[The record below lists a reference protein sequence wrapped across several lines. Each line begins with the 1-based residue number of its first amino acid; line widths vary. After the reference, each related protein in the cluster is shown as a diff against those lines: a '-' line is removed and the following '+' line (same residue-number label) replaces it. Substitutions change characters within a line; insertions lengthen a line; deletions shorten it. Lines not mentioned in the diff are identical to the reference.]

1 MSIYEI
7 NTRDFVSSPNFTWS
21 AMIRK
26 FESENK
32 TKNYEIVDRNLVTPI
47 NIRYSMTV
55 SKVSPLNSGSISQL
69 TSIDNTIVINEPT
82 LEDFLNSVKNN
93 VELIKSY
100 YEWINASVFDT
111 KDEDEI
117 KLIKRRYFDTAMKV
131 TSIKPFI
138 TETTESVDEL
148 VISVN
153 DNVVIES
160 EMLDIDRILEIVDN
174 HPEIENIKLAI
185 KIREEEMKRLI
196 LENQNRDREMVR
208 QNNYEMWKLLNE
220 KYINGEFN
228 DFIK

>member
-1 MSIYEI
+1 
-7 NTRDFVSSPNFTWS
+7 
-21 AMIRK
+21 MIRK

-47 NIRYSMTV
+47 NIRYSMSV

-69 TSIDNTIVINEPT
+69 TSINNTIVINEPT

>member
-1 MSIYEI
+1 
-7 NTRDFVSSPNFTWS
+7 
-21 AMIRK
+21 MIRK